1 MSILQFMEMSVVEC
15 LICSIAAILFSLC
28 LSGIGYWFAPNR
40 GYIFQSVIGMTLT
53 GAIGVVCA
61 GLCVGVLKYIVISA
75 FLIGFSVTVYR
86 IVKKKSVLKE
96 LLMSLIPVCLLFV
109 VIFIQLMRFV
119 VPEDGIFHYNCHLT
133 YFSGVPMEMLQADYF
148 SRIRLMDVYP
158 FEWSKYHFFNGAYIS
173 IPLMCFLKKNF
184 ISYLLAKMITVC
196 FYAGAL
202 FDVAKGKYENK
213 KAWLIWL
220 LGIGAFFVCANN
232 GFIWAIETNNF
243 SSIFMLLLTWL
254 MFEEKDYSCAA
265 MVSIGYAITKSG
277 AVVSGAFLFVFA
289 LWKMYRTENTG
300 IVRFVRVKY
309 REALYALGIGI
320 GVLSMV
326 FLGLE
331 ASWPSS
337 VIWGSVRAAVCNVYN
352 VGWLCLM
359 PLGGAMID
367 SVVYTLKFEFLFV
380 AVLVY
385 LLIKNY
391 KNLRTNLK
399 KYKWVVI
406 ATVVLSVLFLI
417 GSYYYI
423 RDIQMI
429 MRIFLIFYVV
439 PLVVL
444 FAGLCR
450 EMFGVFL
457 AYVISLAMNFLL
469 FDASVTLPNYN
480 IIVFIILMYFARTL
494 VKSLTEKHLRY
505 RYVLY
510 GIIGA
515 GLFYAAM
522 FRYQTIFF
530 MEPQDGFHEE
540 LALAEIEYSDEP
552 FEYNGEGDALN
563 AKLNALKGNRVH
575 YNVMPDATDPIMSHI
590 SMAMRFLPQGYQNE
604 FE

>member
-1 MSILQFMEMSVVEC
+1 MSILQFMEMSVIEC
-15 LICSIAAILFSLC
+15 LVCSVVAIFCSVC
-28 LSGIGYWFAPNR
+28 FGGIGYWFAPNR
-40 GYIFQSVIGMTLT
+40 GYIFQSVLGMTLT

-61 GLCVGVLKYIVISA
+61 GLCAGIFKYVILCA
-75 FLIGFSVTVYR
+75 ALIGFGVTIYR
-86 IVKKKSVLKE
+86 IVKGQHVLKGILSS
-96 LLMSLIPVCLLFV
+96 LLPVCLLFI

-133 YFSGVPMEMLQADYF
+133 YFSGVPMELLQADYF

-173 IPLMCFLKKNF
+173 IPLMCFIKKNF
-184 ISYLLAKMITVC
+184 VSYLLAKMITVC

-202 FDVAKGKYENK
+202 FDIAKGKYENK

-232 GFIWAIETNNF
+232 GLIWAIETNNF
-243 SSIFMLLLTWL
+243 SSIFMLLITWL
-254 MFEEKDYSCAA
+254 MFEEKDYSRAA
-265 MVSIGYAITKSG
+265 MCSIGYAITKSG
-277 AVVSGAFLFVFA
+277 AVVSGAFLFMYA
-289 LWKMYRTENTG
+289 LWRMYRTENTS
-300 IVRFVRVKY
+300 IIRFVRVKY
-309 REALYALGIGI
+309 KEAFYALGIGI

-326 FLGLE
+326 FLGVE

-337 VIWGSVRAAVCNVYN
+337 LIWGSVRAAVCNVFN

-391 KNLRTNLK
+391 KNLRANLIR
-399 KYKWVVI
+399 YKWVVI
-406 ATVVLSVLFLI
+406 ATIILSVLFLL
-417 GSYYYI
+417 GSFYYI

-429 MRIFLIFYVV
+429 MRIFLVFYAL

-444 FAGLCR
+444 AAGLR
-450 EMFGVFL
+450 QEMPGVFL
-457 AYVISLAMNFLL
+457 VYAISLTTNFLL

-480 IIVFIILMYFARTL
+480 IVVFIILMYFARTL
-494 VKSLTEKHLRY
+494 VNSFAEKKLKY
-505 RYVLY
+505 RYLLY
-510 GIIGA
+510 AIIGA
-515 GLFYAAM
+515 GLFYAAV
-522 FRYQTIFF
+522 FQYQTIFF
-530 MEPQDGFHEE
+530 MEPLDGYHEE
-540 LALAEIEYSDEP
+540 LLLAETAYSDEP
-552 FEYNGEGDALN
+552 FEYNGEEDALN

-575 YNVMPDATDPIMSHI
+575 YNVMPDATDPIMSRI
-590 SMAMRFLPQGYQNE
+590 SMAMRFLPQGYQDE
-604 FE
+604 FK